1 MAQAQSD
8 TRVLLNRIE
17 RLESDLAGV
26 QRQLYRGETPRP
38 AAPPSPPGAA
48 ADPMAGSV
56 ANRLSERID
65 VLEDQLRQLTGRM
78 EEIGHV
84 AGQVQARLEKI
95 QSDIEHRLSAIERP
109 APGLAHAPAA
119 AAPPG
124 ALGAPPRPTT
134 APPEGVLGTLR
145 TPPGQ
150 APGQAL
156 GQAPPG
162 QAPPGQAIAALPAV
176 PETPQ
181 GQYERAYAS
190 LRQGEL
196 GDAEK
201 QFAQFLAAY
210 PQDPLASNAQYWLG
224 ESFYGRKEY
233 DKAAQAFLAA
243 YQKYPKGAKAPDS
256 LLKLA
261 MTLSQ
266 LEQKQEACA
275 TFKQL
280 DRDYPGAPA
289 SVLRLA
295 ASERAR
301 VGCK

>member
-1 MAQAQSD
+1 
-8 TRVLLNRIE
+8 
-17 RLESDLAGV
+17 
-26 QRQLYRGETPRP
+26 
-38 AAPPSPPGAA
+38 
-48 ADPMAGSV
+48 
-56 ANRLSERID
+56 
-65 VLEDQLRQLTGRM
+65 
-78 EEIGHV
+78 
-84 AGQVQARLEKI
+84 
-95 QSDIEHRLSAIERP
+95 
-109 APGLAHAPAA
+109 
-119 AAPPG
+119 
-124 ALGAPPRPTT
+124 
-134 APPEGVLGTLR
+134 
-145 TPPGQ
+145 
-150 APGQAL
+150 
-156 GQAPPG
+156 
-162 QAPPGQAIAALPAV
+162 V